1 MGENK
6 VYTMMDR
13 DTKALARKADKDKEI
28 LDFLGS
34 NLTYLLR
41 LDQVANNHESPL
53 VWEELARVPKRQHL
67 TTL

>member
-1 MGENK
+1 M
-6 VYTMMDR
+6 MMDR
-13 DTKALARKADKDKEI
+13 DAKALARKADKDKEI

-41 LDQVANNHESPL
+41 LEQVADNQETPL
-53 VWEELARVPKRQHL
+53 VWEELARAPKRQHL